1 MKTSLG
7 SYSIYRQAQSG
18 AGGPWVRKWVVRFFV
33 GGDKPLTRSK
43 HPFLIC
49 KQCLAEEGNPVET
62 RPNCKQCQEP
72 VHRWAKK
79 FLEAHTELLKRGE
92 MDRLEELI
100 TPKKWTSVAEVLAV
114 YRERGPKDRRQRV
127 NFLASIYEQTTGK
140 GLERMQWEDLTRDL
154 VYDWIEIRQEAG
166 RRGWLGLSAGKNMP
180 ANGWEELR
188 EMQRARKLRRDTE
201 TVAPWNTTILG
212 HVVSAKSIFNPMSR
226 EDTLRGLNLPPLE
239 DFLSVK
245 LTKMLPVPKGHREI
259 DEDVL
264 ARIVAELPTLRA
276 ESPRVWAFVLVC
288 AWLSGRPGKVLE
300 LAGDALKVQADGTG
314 LITQPEAKGGNESFT
329 LVDAECVGAV
339 LAARTEASL
348 FGVRNATD
356 AKAILKAANVWLKG
370 LGMEGTKLM
379 SMFRHHKL
387 QILRNQFGDEMAAA
401 AAGHTSTAMVR
412 STYTRNEKVVP
423 LVNPFAVEAERLR
436 A

>member
-1 MKTSLG
+1 
-7 SYSIYRQAQSG
+7 
-18 AGGPWVRKWVVRFFV
+18 
-33 GGDKPLTRSK
+33 
-43 HPFLIC
+43 
-49 KQCLAEEGNPVET
+49 LAEEGNPVET

-100 TPKKWTSVAEVLAV
+100 TPKRWTPVSEVLAV

-188 EMQRARKLRRDTE
+188 ELQRARKLRRDTE

-226 EDTLRGLNLPPLE
+226 EDTLRGLHLPPLE

-245 LTKMLPVPKGHREI
+245 LTKMLPAPKGHREI
-259 DEDVL
+259 DEEVL

-276 ESPRVWAFVLVC
+276 KSPRVWAFVLLC

-339 LAARTEASL
+339 LAVRTEASL
-348 FGVRNATD
+348 FGVRNAT
-356 AKAILKAANVWLKG
+356 AIHNAANAWLKG
-370 LGMEGTKLM
+370 LGMEGTKKM
-379 SMFRHHKL
+379 SMFRHLKL
-387 QILRNQFGDEMAAA
+387 QILRNKYGDEMAAA

-423 LVNPFAVEAERLR
+423 LVNPFERV